1 MIESILL
8 WLMTSLPVLVLTGAV
23 AAFGIGGWALGL
35 FTGLTAIAARLGG
48 IAALCAMTFILGF
61 RVADD
66 RAAHQA
72 QVATLKADNA
82 RLTRDL
88 GAQKT
93 IAEIA
98 SQEREGVLQ
107 QLEDRN
113 RKVADYEA
121 RLANEKPHVAQA
133 CNLTAADIRA
143 LRGLRAKQ
151 R

>member
-1 MIESILL
+1 MIESIFL

-35 FTGLTAIAARLGG
+35 FTGLRAIAARLGG

-72 QVATLKADNA
+72 QVATLKNENA
-82 RLTRDL
+82 RLARDL
-88 GAQKT
+88 GNQKI
-93 IAEIA
+93 IAEKA
-98 SQEREGVLQ
+98 DEERKLVLQ
-107 QLEDRN
+107 QIEDRN
-113 RKVADYEA
+113 AKVADYEA
-121 RLANEKPHVAQA
+121 KLAEKPQAQA
-133 CNLTAADIRA
+133 CNLTASDLRA
-143 LRGLRAKQ
+143 LRSLRAKP

>member
-35 FTGLTAIAARLGG
+35 FTGLTAIAARFGG

-61 RVADD
+61 RTADD

-72 QVATLKADNA
+72 QVATLKNENA
-82 RLTRDL
+82 RLARDL
-88 GAQKT
+88 GNQKI
-93 IAEIA
+93 IAEKA
-98 SQEREGVLQ
+98 DEERKLVLQ
-107 QLEDRN
+107 QIEDRN
-113 RKVADYEA
+113 AKVADYEA
-121 RLANEKPHVAQA
+121 KLAEKPQAQA
-133 CNLTAADIRA
+133 CNLTAADLRA
-143 LRGLRAKQ
+143 LRSLRAKP

>member
-1 MIESILL
+1 MIETVIL
-8 WLMTSLPVLVLTGAV
+8 WLLTSFPVLVGTGAL
-23 AAFGIGGWALGL
+23 AALGIGGWVLGL
-35 FTGLTAIAARLGG
+35 FSGLAAVAARIGG

-72 QVATLKADNA
+72 QVATLKAENV

-88 GAQKT
+88 GVQKA

-98 SQEREGVLQ
+98 SQEREGVLK
-107 QLEDRN
+107 QLQDRN
-113 RKVADYEA
+113 AKVADYETK
-121 RLANEKPHVAQA
+121 LAEKPQAQA

-143 LRGLRAKQ
+143 LRGLRAKP
-151 R
+151 

>member
-61 RVADD
+61 RTADD

-72 QVATLKADNA
+72 RVETLKNENA

-88 GAQKT
+88 GVQKAIAT
-93 IAEIA
+93 IATAEKDDIRK
-98 SQEREGVLQ
+98 S
-107 QLEDRN
+107 LEDRN
-113 RKVADYEA
+113 AKVADYEA
-121 RLANEKPHVAQA
+121 KLAEKPQAQA
-133 CNLTAADIRA
+133 CNLTAADLRA
-143 LRGLRAKQ
+143 LRSLRTKP

>member
-1 MIESILL
+1 MMESILL

-72 QVATLKADNA
+72 QVATLKNENA
-82 RLTRDL
+82 RLSRDL
-88 GAQKT
+88 GNQKI
-93 IAEIA
+93 IAEKA
-98 SQEREGVLQ
+98 DEERKLVLQ
-107 QLEDRN
+107 QIEDRN
-113 RKVADYEA
+113 AKVADYEA
-121 RLANEKPHVAQA
+121 KLAEKPQAQA
-133 CNLTAADIRA
+133 CNLTASDLRA
-143 LRGLRAKQ
+143 LRSLRAKP

>member
-1 MIESILL
+1 MIESIFL

-35 FTGLTAIAARLGG
+35 FTGLRAIAARLGG

-61 RVADD
+61 RTADD

-72 QVATLKADNA
+72 QVATLKNENA

-88 GAQKT
+88 GNQKI
-93 IAEIA
+93 IAEKA
-98 SQEREGVLQ
+98 DEERKLVLQ
-107 QLEDRN
+107 QIEDRN
-113 RKVADYEA
+113 AKVADYEA
-121 RLANEKPHVAQA
+121 KLAEKPQAQA
-133 CNLTAADIRA
+133 CNLTAADLRA
-143 LRGLRAKQ
+143 LRSLRAKP